1 MTGREAWKKAARL
14 LASAGRDDCTGSAR
28 RMLEEALGVSP
39 AELVGV
45 MDLPVDDDQA
55 HGFFSMAGRAAVGEP
70 LQYVI
75 GRWDF
80 YGRPFRCDRRALIP
94 RPETELLVEA
104 ALKAMPPGE
113 PFFVMD
119 AGCGT
124 GCIGISVKLERPQA
138 IVSLCDV
145 SAGALALSRENAE
158 LLGAD
163 VSILRADMRHPFPG
177 GPYDV
182 ILSNPPYVAAHEM
195 DALPR
200 EIREHEPVVA
210 LLGGE
215 DGMEYI
221 RALAER
227 AADDLRSGG
236 WMFVEVG
243 CGQAGAAGEL
253 FAAAGLHVDTFPD
266 YAGIPRVVAARKEI

>member
-14 LASAGRDDCTGSAR
+14 LSGAGRDDCADTAR

-39 AELVGV
+39 SELVGV
-45 MDLPVDDDQA
+45 MDQPMDDGVA
-55 HGFFSMAGRAAVGEP
+55 RGFLSMAGRVAGGEP
-70 LQYVI
+70 LQYVL

-104 ALKAMPPGE
+104 ALKEIPPDE
-113 PFFVMD
+113 LLSVMD
-119 AGCGT
+119 AGCGA
-124 GCIGISVKLERPQA
+124 GCIGVTVKLERPLA
-138 IVSLCDV
+138 TVTLCDV
-145 SAGALALSRENAE
+145 SAGALALARENAE
-158 LLGAD
+158 LLGAN
-163 VSILRADMRHPFPG
+163 VSILRADMRQPFPG

-182 ILSNPPYVAAHEM
+182 ILSNPPYVSAREM
-195 DALPR
+195 EALPR

-215 DGMEYI
+215 DGMDYI

-227 AADDLRSGG
+227 AADDLSTGG
-236 WMFVEVG
+236 RLFVEVG
-243 CGQAGAAGEL
+243 CGQAGGAVEL
-253 FAAAGLHVDTFPD
+253 FAAAGLRAGTFPD
-266 YAGIPRVVAARKEI
+266 YAGIPRVVAARKAI